1 MEAPALQ
8 DAPIMLAGSIV
19 KTTAQLLRIAH
30 NNKAKAESFSC
41 GGSAI
46 SSTTN
51 WAQLGWDS
59 GRTTVVA
66 MYGVD

>member
-8 DAPIMLAGSIV
+8 DAPIMLAGSRV
-19 KTTAQLLRIAH
+19 KTTAQNLRIAH
-30 NNKAKAESFSC
+30 NKAKAESFSC

-46 SSTTN
+46 SSTTSR
-51 WAQLGWDS
+51 AQLGRDS

-66 MYGVD
+66 RHGVD